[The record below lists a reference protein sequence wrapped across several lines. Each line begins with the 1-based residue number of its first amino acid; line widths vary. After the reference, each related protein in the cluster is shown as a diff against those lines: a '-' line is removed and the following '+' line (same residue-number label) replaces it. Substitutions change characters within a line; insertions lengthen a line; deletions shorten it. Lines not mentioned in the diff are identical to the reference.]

1 MIKERKKISSVCE
14 PRKGPPASHYLLLKS
29 NRVNRGEKLNEMFK
43 EPFERGNAE
52 NRRTL
57 KYLGDER
64 NQTKIESY
72 YFSSREL

>member
-1 MIKERKKISSVCE
+1 M
-14 PRKGPPASHYLLLKS
+14 
-29 NRVNRGEKLNEMFK
+29 NRGEKLNEMFK
-43 EPFERGNAE
+43 ESFEKGNIE

-72 YFSSREL
+72 YFCPK